1 MDYSC
6 QVSLPMGFSRQEYW
20 SGLPCPPPGD
30 LPDPG
35 IDPVSPLLQ
44 ADSLLLSHWG
54 SPPPPWEF
62 KYCRLKCCS
71 LLFLFPILT
80 SPQNPYLRFCKEP
93 FAKFHSK
100 HNGTYERSVVTTIFA
115 NKLMD
120 VGVDVQ
126 KYTSHSWWDV
136 FFTKCPTSQKLL
148 PSLTPSLFL
157 WSLYF
162 YWLSEIVIWLTEL
175 RGQLVLFSSYTLQP
189 QLSWAWLVGKVK
201 WRLQKQESR
210 PLTCFWPAWTLP
222 GFHACLPGITACQA
236 ALWIRKPLRVW
247 SISSGV

>member
-35 IDPVSPLLQ
+35 IDPVSPVLQ

-62 KYCRLKCCS
+62 KYCRLKCYS

-120 VGVDVQ
+120 VGVDVP
-126 KYTSHSWWDV
+126 KYTSHSWWNV
-136 FFTKCPTSQKLL
+136 FFTKSPTAQKVFPALL
-148 PSLTPSLFL
+148 NPLFVSLITLFL
-157 WSLYF
+157 LTIWNCYVT
-162 YWLSEIVIWLTEL
+162 YRMKTPTCVILPY
-175 RGQLVLFSSYTLQP
+175 SYAFQP
-189 QLSWAWLVGKVK
+189 KQSWAQLLGKVK
-201 WRLQKQESR
+201 WRKSCSGFRSR
-210 PLTCFWPAWTLP
+210 RAGLWSALDQPWHHQDSVCAS
-222 GFHACLPGITACQA
+222 TASQA
-236 ALWIRKPLRVW
+236 AL
-247 SISSGV
+247 